1 MQECSWA
8 YFLFFGIGASF
19 GLDAFCLFPQCVQAV
34 IPLIVDMLVYC
45 LNLLP
50 GICRQ
55 LARLVAS
62 AWLL

>member
-34 IPLIVDMLVYC
+34 IPLIGIVLVYGLC
-45 LNLLP
+45 
-50 GICRQ
+50 
-55 LARLVAS
+55 AS
-62 AWLL
+62 QAIQVRGRACS